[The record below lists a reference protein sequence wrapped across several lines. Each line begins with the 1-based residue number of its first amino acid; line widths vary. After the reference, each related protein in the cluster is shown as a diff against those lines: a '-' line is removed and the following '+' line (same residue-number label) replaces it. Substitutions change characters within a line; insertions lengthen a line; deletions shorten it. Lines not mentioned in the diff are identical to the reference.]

1 VVGVGSSCP
10 HDFRFFTGFFSESS
24 EVPVSSSSFIEAG
37 GVRAVSAGE
46 TDSSWLNRLWKS
58 SVVVR
63 KDSAGENSGLTMAVT
78 LNVRVIEYRSC
89 FVLEGFFE
97 TILRRR

>member
-1 VVGVGSSCP
+1 
-10 HDFRFFTGFFSESS
+10 
-24 EVPVSSSSFIEAG
+24 
-37 GVRAVSAGE
+37 
-46 TDSSWLNRLWKS
+46 
-58 SVVVR
+58 VVVR